1 MQNGFIDVFKNKN
14 FLKLWLSQVFSQTA
28 NNLFNFLLVVKVFD
42 LTHSSLK
49 VSILILCF
57 TVPSILFSIY
67 AGILADRFSQKKI
80 MYSVNFLRA
89 ILALGFIFFNLNLVC
104 VYLFTFLISSLMQFF
119 LPSEAARIPALVDR
133 KDYLAANS
141 LYISTNYAAMIIGF
155 SLVSF
160 VQYLKGEHQFLLI
173 SMGFLIS
180 ALVLL
185 TLPYDKPEFKEI
197 NAHSLFDGI
206 KKEFLESWKII
217 KNKVGIFMPMIYLV
231 FIWITFGVAYV
242 IVPPLAKDIL
252 NIPTADAGK
261 YIVLPA
267 VAGAILGGYLCERLG
282 KHKKKTF
289 IISIGLFLV
298 GIVSLL
304 VSLIPILKGPI
315 REFLFNFLSVDQLY
329 LKMIAIM
336 VSVGL
341 VGMGAM
347 MVIAPAQ
354 TMLQENTGEGMM
366 GRVFGF
372 LNMITNVVN
381 MLPVLAIGYIADLLP
396 INSIIFFL
404 SFLVL
409 LFWVSSTIYII
420 SRKKSFQKL

>member
-1 MQNGFIDVFKNKN
+1 MSNGFIDVFKNKN

-28 NNLFNFLLVVKVFD
+28 NHLFNFLLVVKVFD

-80 MYSVNFLRA
+80 MYTVNFLRA
-89 ILALGFIFFNLNLVC
+89 ILALGFIFFDLNLVF
-104 VYLFTFLISSLMQFF
+104 VYLFTFLIGSLMQFF

-141 LYISTNYAAMIIGF
+141 LYISTNYAAMIVGF

-160 VQYLKGEHQFLLI
+160 IQYLKGEHQFLLI

-185 TLPYDKPEFKEI
+185 TLPYDKPEFKEV

-206 KKEFLESWKII
+206 KKEFSESWNAI
-217 KNKVGIFMPMIYLV
+217 KKHPGIFMPIIYLV

-242 IVPPLAKDIL
+242 IVPPLAKGIL
-252 NIPTADAGK
+252 HIPTADAGK
-261 YIVLPA
+261 YVVLPA

-282 KHKKKTF
+282 RRKKKSF
-289 IISIGLFLV
+289 IINIGLFLV
-298 GIVSLL
+298 GGVSLI
-304 VSLIPILKGPI
+304 VSLIPIIKGPI
-315 REFLFNFLSVDQLY
+315 QDFAFNSIGLDPLY
-329 LKMIAIM
+329 TKMVAT
-336 VSVGL
+336 VVLVGL

-372 LNMITNVVN
+372 LNMMTNVVN
-381 MLPVLAIGYIADLLP
+381 MLPVLAIGYIADRLP
-396 INSIIFFL
+396 INSIIFVL
-404 SFLVL
+404 ASMVL
-409 LFWVSSTIYII
+409 LFWISNTLYIV
-420 SRKKSFQKL
+420 SRKKPF

>member
-1 MQNGFIDVFKNKN
+1 
-14 FLKLWLSQVFSQTA
+14 
-28 NNLFNFLLVVKVFD
+28 
-42 LTHSSLK
+42 
-49 VSILILCF
+49 
-57 TVPSILFSIY
+57 
-67 AGILADRFSQKKI
+67 
-80 MYSVNFLRA
+80 
-89 ILALGFIFFNLNLVC
+89 
-104 VYLFTFLISSLMQFF
+104 MQFF
-119 LPSEAARIPALVDR
+119 LPSEAARIPALVEK

-141 LYISTNYAAMIIGF
+141 LYISTNYAAMIVGF

-173 SMGFLIS
+173 SLGFIIS

-185 TLPYDKPEFKEI
+185 TLPYDKPEFKEF

-206 KKEFLESWKII
+206 KKEFFESWSII

-267 VAGAILGGYLCERLG
+267 VGGAVLGGYLCERLG
-282 KHKKKTF
+282 RHKKKTF
-289 IISIGLFLV
+289 IISSGLFIV
-298 GIVSLL
+298 GSISLI
-304 VSLIPILKGPI
+304 VSLIPVLKGPI
-315 REFLFNFLSVDQLY
+315 REFLFSFLSIDQLY
-329 LKMIAIM
+329 VKMFIIM
-336 VSVGL
+336 VSIGL
-341 VGMGAM
+341 VGMGSM

-354 TMLQENTGEGMM
+354 TMLQENTEEGMM

-372 LNMITNVVN
+372 LNMITNVIN

-396 INSIIFFL
+396 INSIIFCL
-404 SFLVL
+404 AFLVL
-409 LFWVSSTIYII
+409 LFWISNTIYII